1 MALQT
6 QEWLLINQDI
16 RRKKMNKTEYIDAVA
31 KAAKVSK
38 ATAAAVVAAE
48 AEVLKKAL
56 KKGETVQITGFGS
69 YSVAKRAA
77 RKGRNPATG
86 KEIKIAAS
94 KAPKFKAG
102 KALRDAVK

>member
-1 MALQT
+1 
-6 QEWLLINQDI
+6 
-16 RRKKMNKTEYIDAVA
+16 MNKTEFVANVA
-31 KAAKVSK
+31 KSAGVTKTEVAKVL
-38 ATAAAVVAAE
+38 AAGIAVIT
-48 AEVLKKAL
+48 KAL
-56 KKGETVQITGFGS
+56 KKGETVQIIGFGS

>member
-1 MALQT
+1 
-6 QEWLLINQDI
+6 
-16 RRKKMNKTEYIDAVA
+16 MNKTEFVANVA
-31 KAAKVSK
+31 KSAGVTKAEVSK
-38 ATAAAVVAAE
+38 VLAAGIAVIT
-48 AEVLKKAL
+48 KAL
-56 KKGETVQITGFGS
+56 KKGETVQIIGFGS

-86 KEIKIAAS
+86 KEIKIPAS